1 MNNGNNQEGIGIY
14 FTDNIETARS
24 YGKNVVKTTI
34 NMNKFVHSR
43 DIASDHIP
51 KQRIIELLQILTNI
65 NQEDMFYYMSDYTEL
80 TKPTDIDYGT
90 FDIVADYV
98 LENEVRNLQ
107 IELAEVAGVLNFA
120 NAWNKV
126 IDIDG
131 TYAKQN
137 DDEVWF
143 AIINPSHNIV
153 RIT

>member
-1 MNNGNNQEGIGIY
+1 MRLFEISTVTVYHGDNYNTINLKHELMNNGNNQEGIGIY

-90 FDIVADYV
+90 CFYIAGCTDSTAFNYNSNACYDDGSCIAVALGCTDSS
-98 LENEVRNLQ
+98 
-107 IELAEVAGVLNFA
+107 ALN
-120 NAWNKV
+120 
-126 IDIDG
+126 
-131 TYAKQN
+131 
-137 DDEVWF
+137 
-143 AIINPSHNIV
+143 
-153 RIT
+153 